1 MKYKLDTH
9 MKFEVLWWLLSE
21 IVVHFLPLLTSFFY
35 EDNKF
40 YNNKG
45 RIFSPD
51 KILAIALSWFWGN
64 LQSTFNNMSSC
75 MELVSKFIS
84 T

>member
-21 IVVHFLPLLTSFFY
+21 IVVHFLSLLTSFFY

-40 YNNKG
+40 YNNEG
-45 RIFSPD
+45 RIFS
-51 KILAIALSWFWGN
+51 L
-64 LQSTFNNMSSC
+64 T
-75 MELVSKFIS
+75 KFEQLPYRGFEEIYS
-84 T
+84 QRLTICPHIWNW